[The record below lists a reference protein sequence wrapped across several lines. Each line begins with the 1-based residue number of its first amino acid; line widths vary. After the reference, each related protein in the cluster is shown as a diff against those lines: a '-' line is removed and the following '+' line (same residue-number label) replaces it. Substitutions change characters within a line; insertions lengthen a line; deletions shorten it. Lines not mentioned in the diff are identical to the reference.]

1 VTLQLTLQGGLIY
14 AAMVA
19 YLAGFSL
26 ALLTARRAARAL
38 FGAGFLI
45 AVAAVVYRGV
55 QAGHVPLRNLFDVFL
70 VLGMLMYPLSLG
82 ARRLAGI
89 GGEAADM
96 LIAAVLLFPAGF
108 VLDGQPAPLPPVLQ
122 SPFFVPHVLAYM
134 VAYAVLAKASVQAAM
149 ALVRGPAGRP
159 AANRSGAVPPSSP
172 SGLGVRPAGDAARAL
187 TRLAFPALTAGL
199 VLGALWGKQA
209 WGDWWNWDPKELSS
223 LAAWLVFVAAL
234 HVRPVLGGRGG
245 RLEAGLIL
253 LGMGLNVLTLIWV
266 NLSTALVGLHSYA

>member
-1 VTLQLTLQGGLIY
+1 MTVQLTLQGGLIY

-19 YLAGFSL
+19 DLAAFSL
-26 ALLTARRAARAL
+26 ALLGGRRLGRAL

-89 GGEAADM
+89 GGEPADM
-96 LIAAVLLFPAGF
+96 VLAAVLLFPAGF
-108 VLDGQPAPLPPVLQ
+108 VLDGQPAPLPPVLR
-122 SPFFVPHVLAYM
+122 SPYFVPHVLAYM
-134 VAYAVLAKASVQAAM
+134 LAYAILAKASVQAAM
-149 ALVRGPAGRP
+149 ALARGPGG
-159 AANRSGAVPPSSP
+159 RSGSAVCPH
-172 SGLGVRPAGDAARAL
+172 GDAAHTLAC
-187 TRLAFPALTAGL
+187 LAFPALTAGL

-234 HVRPVLGGRGG
+234 HVRPALGGRGG

-253 LGMGLNVLTLIWV
+253 LGMALNVLTLIWV
-266 NLSTALVGLHSYA
+266 NLSTALAGLHSYA